1 MKRVKA
7 WPSLELLRLM
17 VLISAFEM
25 GGTHFHS
32 THRSILLDLF
42 LATPSPWVGLK
53 QFPYRSDGKYK
64 CSATMGK
71 YSSATHQTFNW
82 WHTTCRWALAGSKWN
97 LLTTN
102 RIKVRAIN
110 DGTINLYIL
119 TRFWNGFASDR
130 REDSDERNGHF
141 ASFRHSKKVPK
152 LAQGKIFHPFLGLF
166 WWGFGP
172 EKQLFGWVLGTK

>member
-119 TRFWNGFASDR
+119 TRFWNGFASD
-130 REDSDERNGHF
+130 SRN
-141 ASFRHSKKVPK
+141 
-152 LAQGKIFHPFLGLF
+152 
-166 WWGFGP
+166 
-172 EKQLFGWVLGTK
+172 KQLVFMQKCIWWPLLFFGEKIMVSFIFPLFLRKCYKKRPHDEAKTIGL